1 MTAHPPPASLVQEG
15 LAKIPAGLQSCV
27 PQLMRNA
34 VPLAPLRSS
43 PEQLTAVLLRELR
56 DAHAKLL
63 EAMAD
68 LDTLTRGPVPP
79 RDRVI
84 DARWSIS
91 RASLARRTLWH
102 SIHRHLAVRA
112 SEQETKELQRLYESD
127 MTLLRSSSEH
137 VAKWSITAVLQD
149 WEDYCVASN
158 AIRWKMKAAIGSEQ
172 RVLYPAGTAVLQ
184 GR

>member
-1 MTAHPPPASLVQEG
+1 MPSAS
-15 LAKIPAGLQSCV
+15 
-27 PQLMRNA
+27 
-34 VPLAPLRSS
+34 LRSS
-43 PEQLTAVLLRELR
+43 PEQLAAISLRELR

-63 EAMAD
+63 KAMAD

-79 RDRVI
+79 KDRVI

-102 SIHRHLAVRA
+102 SIYRHLTLRA
-112 SEQETKELQRLYESD
+112 SEQEGKELQRLHESD

-137 VAKWSITAVLQD
+137 VAKWSITAVMHD
-149 WEDYCVASN
+149 WQEYCVASN

-172 RVLYPAGTAVLQ
+172 RVLYPILETAVLQ